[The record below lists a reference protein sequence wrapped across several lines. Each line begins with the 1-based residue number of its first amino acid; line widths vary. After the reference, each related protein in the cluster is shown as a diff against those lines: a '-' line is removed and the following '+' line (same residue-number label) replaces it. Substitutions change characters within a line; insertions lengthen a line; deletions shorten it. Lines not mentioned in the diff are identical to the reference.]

1 MDTNPENAANAT
13 IRVPAPT
20 GWPIVAA
27 FGFSLIFAG
36 LLTHP
41 LVSVVGAAAL
51 AAGLCGW
58 AKAVLPTEAQEGVPV
73 IDSMPI
79 NYLSGR
85 GVRHLRVG
93 EGGHR
98 ARLPIEIYPYS
109 AGLLGGLVGGG
120 AMVVLALTYGM
131 VAHHSPWYAVNLL
144 AASGSAS
151 IAAMNSDELL
161 QFHAGA
167 FALATVIHVTG
178 SALIGLLYGFVLPIF
193 SRSPVLVGGII
204 GPLLWSGLLYSLQG
218 IINPALSERVDWTWF
233 AAFQL
238 VFGISAGLV
247 VVRRER
253 VYTLQYRSFAEQA
266 HVVGTGLSRSERKAG
281 E

>member
-1 MDTNPENAANAT
+1 M
-13 IRVPAPT
+13 
-20 GWPIVAA
+20 VAA
-27 FGFSLIFAG
+27 FGFTLIFAG

-41 LVSVVGAAAL
+41 LVSAVGALAL
-51 AAGLCGW
+51 AAGLRGW
-58 AKAVLPTEAQEGVPV
+58 AKAVLPTEAQEGLPV
-73 IDSMPI
+73 VDSEPTH
-79 NYLSGR
+79 YLSSR

-93 EGGHR
+93 ESGHR

-120 AMVVLALTYGM
+120 TMVVLALIYGM
-131 VAHHSPWYAVNLL
+131 AAHHSPWYAVNLL

-151 IAAMNSDELL
+151 IAAMDSDELL
-161 QFHAGA
+161 HFHAGA
-167 FALATVIHVTG
+167 FALATVIHVAG

-204 GPLLWSGLLYSLQG
+204 APLLWSGLLYSLQG

-266 HVVGTGLSRSERKAG
+266 HVVGTGLSRSEGKAG

>member
-1 MDTNPENAANAT
+1 MATNSESAS
-13 IRVPAPT
+13 IRIPAPT
-20 GWPIVAA
+20 GWPLVTA
-27 FGFSLIFAG
+27 FGFSMIFAG

-41 LVSVVGAAAL
+41 LVSIVGAAAL
-51 AAGLCGW
+51 AAGLFGW
-58 AKAVLPTEAQEGVPV
+58 AKAVLPIEAHQEVPIV
-73 IDSMPI
+73 DAGPI
-79 NYLSGR
+79 HYLSSR

-93 EGGHR
+93 ESGHR
-98 ARLPIEIYPYS
+98 ARLPIKIYPYS

-120 AMVVLALTYGM
+120 AMVVLALIYGV

-151 IAAMNSDELL
+151 IGAMNNDELL
-161 QFHAGA
+161 QFHVGA
-167 FALATVIHVTG
+167 FVLATVIHVAG

-204 GPLLWSGLLYSLQG
+204 APLLWSGLLYSLQG
-218 IINPALSERVDWTWF
+218 IINPTLSERVDWTWF

-247 VVRRER
+247 VIRRER
-253 VYTLQYRSFAEQA
+253 VSTLQYRSFAEQA
-266 HVVGTGLSRSERKAG
+266 HVIGTGLSRSERPVD